1 MSTLA
6 PLLTT
11 LSKSVVRHA
20 AHYREALPRLPAL
33 APYPEVSALAAT
45 LAPGSKFD
53 DESRAGIV
61 LALVD
66 EQARAPAPLWSS
78 LLGLGIH
85 ADAPPASAR
94 ASVAPKDTDLDQ
106 EVLLAF
112 LEAAVRVPSIDGA
125 VARCHSAPPP
135 HDRAARL
142 RSHAQR
148 RPRARDRRVRRRP
161 RRHADARRHRRRG
174 GAAIAST
181 RRSDALEGSQ
191 RERGFIVSTCLEEVP
206 LGTYASRKKSY
217 PTLSRVKQAAMAET
231 LRRQRS
237 NALAAMA
244 RRGRKKR
251 PRVEEVA

>member
-66 EQARAPAPLWSS
+66 EQARAPLPLWSS
-78 LLGLGIH
+78 LLAL
-85 ADAPPASAR
+85 AFTPMLLRLRSR
-94 ASVAPKDTDLDQ
+94 LRRPKDTDLDQ

-112 LEAAVRVPSIDGA
+112 LEAAVRVPQSTA
-125 VARCHSAPPP
+125 PWHVAIC
-135 HDRAARL
+135 L
-142 RSHAQR
+142 RR
-148 RPRARDRRVRRRP
+148 TTERRVFDHMRNVVRAPVTEEFDDDRDAMLTL
-161 RRHADARRHRRRG
+161 ADIVDEGGARRLNE
-174 GAAIAST
+174 AL
-181 RRSDALEGSQ
+181 DALEDPNVK
-191 RERGFIVSTCLEEVP
+191 ELIVSTCLEEVP
-206 LGTYASRKKSY
+206 LGTYVEKLY